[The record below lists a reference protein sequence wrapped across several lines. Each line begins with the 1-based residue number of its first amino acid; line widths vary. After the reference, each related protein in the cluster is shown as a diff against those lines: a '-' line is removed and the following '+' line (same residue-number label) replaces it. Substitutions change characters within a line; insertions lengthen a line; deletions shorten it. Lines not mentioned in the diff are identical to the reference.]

1 MSLFGKK
8 VEAPPMQP
16 PAMPL
21 PLPPV
26 QAQGSEGAPQK
37 RSYGVADLILL
48 MKTIPT
54 DRHPELV
61 VRVVKSTLESVGVHV
76 NDIIQDALHHEG
88 VLNDRIAALEGEIDG
103 LEQEIQRRRGHIAE
117 LQTNISE
124 LVYARERWQ
133 SAETGRHPAL
143 DEEGAGPAKGHS
155 LPPPLPP
162 PFPKSAPPKPSDVV
176 G

>member
-8 VEAPPMQP
+8 VEPPPMQP
-16 PAMPL
+16 PVMPP

-26 QAQGSEGAPQK
+26 HAPGVEGAQPK
-37 RSYGVADLILL
+37 RGYGVTDLILL

-61 VRVVKSTLESVGVHV
+61 VRVVKSTLESVGVHA
-76 NDIIQDALHHEG
+76 NDIIQDALNHEG
-88 VLNDRIAALEGEIDG
+88 AVRDRIAALEGEIDG
-103 LEQEIQRRRGHIAE
+103 LEQQIEHRRGLIAE
-117 LQTNISE
+117 LHVNISD

-133 SAETGRHPAL
+133 GAESGRHPG
-143 DEEGAGPAKGHS
+143 DEEAPGVSKPHS

-162 PFPKSAPPKPSDVV
+162 PFPKSSPAKSSDTV

>member
-8 VEAPPMQP
+8 VEPPPMQP
-16 PAMPL
+16 PAMPP

-26 QAQGSEGAPQK
+26 HAPAPEAAQK
-37 RSYGVADLILL
+37 RGYGVTDLILL

-61 VRVVKSTLESVGVHV
+61 VRVVKSTLESVGVRP
-76 NDIIQDALHHEG
+76 NDIIEDALRHEG
-88 VLNDRIAALEGEIDG
+88 VVRDRISALEGEIDG
-103 LEQEIQRRRGHIAE
+103 LEQEIQRRRGLIAE
-117 LQTNISE
+117 LQTNISD
-124 LVYARERWQ
+124 LIYARERWQ
-133 SAETGRHPAL
+133 SAESGRQATPE
-143 DEEGAGPAKGHS
+143 EEGTNAPKAHS

-162 PFPKSAPPKPSDVV
+162 PFPKSAPVKPTDVV

>member
-8 VEAPPMQP
+8 VEPPPMQLP
-16 PAMPL
+16 VMP

-26 QAQGSEGAPQK
+26 HAPGPEAAPQK
-37 RSYGVADLILL
+37 RGYGVADLILL

-61 VRVVKSTLESVGVHV
+61 VRVVKSTLESVGVRP
-76 NDIIQDALHHEG
+76 NDIIEDALRHEG
-88 VLNDRIAALEGEIDG
+88 VVRDRIAALEGEIGG
-103 LEQEIQRRRGHIAE
+103 LEQEIERRRGLIAE
-117 LQTNISE
+117 LQTNISD
-124 LVYARERWQ
+124 LIYARERWQ
-133 SAETGRHPAL
+133 GAESGRHVAPE
-143 DEEGAGPAKGHS
+143 EEGASAPKAHS

-162 PFPKSAPPKPSDVV
+162 PFPKSAPVKPTDVV